1 MPNTKKSTISWPELI
16 KKHIADGG
24 PGTSFKDVIGA
35 AKKQWANIK
44 AGNDSDYVQ
53 GKPPKYT
60 RKSKKTKMEKGCKV
74 NKGTRKCSCYVGPHE
89 KLELEIKDLKKRV
102 AALEAAS

>member
-1 MPNTKKSTISWPELI
+1 MPNTKKTAISWPELI
-16 KKHIADGG
+16 KKKITDGG

-35 AKKQWANIK
+35 AKTQWKNIK

-60 RKSKKTKMEKGCKV
+60 RKSKKTKMEKASKAS
-74 NKGTRKCSCYVGPHE
+74 KGTRKSSCYVGPHE
-89 KLELEIKDLKKRV
+89 KMELEIIDLKKRV

>member
-1 MPNTKKSTISWPELI
+1 MPNTKKTAISWPELI
-16 KKHIADGG
+16 KKKITDGG

-35 AKKQWANIK
+35 AKTQWKNIK

-60 RKSKKTKMEKGCKV
+60 RKSKKKISEKGCGAS
-74 NKGTRKCSCYVGPHE
+74 NGTRKCSCYVGPHQ